1 VTWRRGVPASCA
13 RPRWTPF
20 AVRWGCERHDRD
32 GGAAVIMAIDG
43 PSASGKSTIGRMLA
57 RHLRLPLVDTGLMY
71 RAVTVLALE
80 AGTDPGD
87 SEALGELARRTDV
100 EVNTSPEE
108 LPPWQVRVDG
118 RDLTAA
124 VFDAA
129 IAPALVRVSQ
139 VAEVR
144 REMVAQQRRWGPG
157 GVVMVGRDIGT
168 VVFPDADLK
177 LFITATEE
185 ERKRRRSQQMADDS
199 HALLKGEIADR
210 DAADSGRSLAPLRAA
225 SDAHT
230 IETDGRSPQDVF
242 AEILRLIPE
251 PAPGTTA
258 AVEPG

>member
-1 VTWRRGVPASCA
+1 MIV
-13 RPRWTPF
+13 
-20 AVRWGCERHDRD
+20 
-32 GGAAVIMAIDG
+32 AIDG

-57 RHLRLPLVDTGLMY
+57 RHLQLPLVDSGLMY

-80 AGTDPGD
+80 AGIDPGD
-87 SEALGELARRTDV
+87 TEALGELARRTPV

-108 LPPWQVRVDG
+108 RPPWQVRVEG

-129 IAPALVRVSQ
+129 IAPALARVSQ

-144 REMVAQQRRWGPG
+144 REMVAQQRRYGGG

-177 LFITATEE
+177 LFITAGEE
-185 ERKRRRSQQMADDS
+185 ERKRRRSHQMADDS

-210 DAADSGRSLAPLRAA
+210 DAADSGRTLAPLRAA

-242 AEILRLIPE
+242 VEILRLIPE
-251 PAPGTTA
+251 PTPGSA
-258 AVEPG
+258 HEAQSG

>member
-1 VTWRRGVPASCA
+1 
-13 RPRWTPF
+13 
-20 AVRWGCERHDRD
+20 
-32 GGAAVIMAIDG
+32 VIVAIDG

-57 RHLRLPLVDTGLMY
+57 RHLRLPLVDSGLMY

-80 AGTDPGD
+80 AGIDPGD
-87 SEALGELARRTDV
+87 IKALGELARRTPV

-108 LPPWQVRVDG
+108 RPQWQVRVNG

-129 IAPALVRVSQ
+129 IAPALARVSQ

-144 REMVAQQRRWGPG
+144 REMVTQQRRYGSG

-168 VVFPDADLK
+168 VVFADADLK
-177 LFITATEE
+177 LFITASEE
-185 ERKRRRSQQMADDS
+185 ERKRRRSHQMADDS

-210 DAADSGRSLAPLRAA
+210 DAADSGRALAPLRAA

-242 AEILRLIPE
+242 VEILRLIPE
-251 PAPGTTA
+251 PTPGSA
-258 AVEPG
+258 DKAQSG

>member
-1 VTWRRGVPASCA
+1 
-13 RPRWTPF
+13 
-20 AVRWGCERHDRD
+20 
-32 GGAAVIMAIDG
+32 VIVAIDG

-57 RHLRLPLVDTGLMY
+57 RYLQLPLVDSGLMY
-71 RAVTVLALE
+71 RAVTVLAIE
-80 AGTDPGD
+80 AGIDPGD
-87 SEALGELARRTDV
+87 AESLGALAQRTVV

-108 LPPWQVRVDG
+108 RPDWQVRVGG
-118 RDLTAA
+118 RDLTDA
-124 VFDAA
+124 VFSAA

-144 REMVAQQRRWGPG
+144 SEMVAQQRRYGAG

-177 LFITATEE
+177 LFITAGEE
-185 ERKRRRSQQMADDS
+185 ERKRRRSHQMRDDN

-251 PAPGTTA
+251 PAPGSAGA
-258 AVEPG
+258 ADSR